1 MALLY
6 SSLQARE
13 PVKLYN
19 VPEEKKKNSWLSL
32 RSRNNKKI

>member
-19 VPEEKKKNSWLSL
+19 IPEEKKNSWLSL